1 MRYSR
6 LYYARTYSR
15 PVKAEC
21 IHGVR
26 LVQGSL
32 PPDSDAEAAPARRVL
47 IIDDDPTLCVLLR
60 TVLGRDYDVAVAGDG
75 LDGIRA
81 FFDTR
86 PDLVI
91 LDTMLPRLDGWGV
104 LRRIR
109 EVGDT
114 PVIIL
119 SACQSTDDI
128 VRGLRGGADDYVTK
142 PFTLEVF
149 EARVQAL
156 LRRVSRER
164 RHTRAAGRIELDEGR
179 LAIDLVR
186 AQVHKDG
193 QIIDL
198 SATEYR
204 LLAFLAQRTDQL
216 VRPADIL
223 SHVWGPE
230 YTEEFGYVKSYVR
243 LLRRKIEDDPRS
255 PRYLIARRGLG
266 YTLIRR
272 PAP

>member
-1 MRYSR
+1 M
-6 LYYARTYSR
+6 
-15 PVKAEC
+15 KAEC
-21 IHGVR
+21 IHGVQ
-26 LVQGSL
+26 LVQGSP
-32 PPDSDAEAAPARRVL
+32 PPDTSAEAGHPTRIL
-47 IIDDDPTLCVLLR
+47 IVDDDPALCLFLRSVLE
-60 TVLGRDYDVAVAGDG
+60 RDYDVVVAVDG

-91 LDTMLPRLDGWGV
+91 LDTVLPRLDGWEV

-114 PVIIL
+114 PVIFL
-119 SACQSTDDI
+119 TARQSTDDV

-142 PFTLEVF
+142 PFTVEVF

-164 RHTRAAGRIELDEGR
+164 RQARAAGRIELDDGR
-179 LAIDLVR
+179 LSVDLVR
-186 AQVHKDG
+186 AQVQKDG

-204 LLAFLAQRTDQL
+204 LLAFLAQRADQL

-230 YTEEFGYVKSYVR
+230 YTEELGYVKSYVR
-243 LLRRKIEDDPRS
+243 LLRRKIEDDPKA

-272 PAP
+272 PSPTSS

>member
-1 MRYSR
+1 
-6 LYYARTYSR
+6 
-15 PVKAEC
+15 
-21 IHGVR
+21 
-26 LVQGSL
+26 VQGS
-32 PPDSDAEAAPARRVL
+32 PSPKSDTDAGHPIRIL
-47 IIDDDPTLCVLLR
+47 IVDDDPDLCLLLR
-60 TVLGRDYDVAVAGDG
+60 SVFEHDYDVVAVTDG
-75 LDGIRA
+75 LDGVRA
-81 FFDTR
+81 FHESR

-91 LDTMLPRLDGWGV
+91 LETILPRLDGWEV

-119 SACQSTDDI
+119 TVRRATDDI

-142 PFTLEVF
+142 PFTVEVL

-164 RHTRAAGRIELDEGR
+164 RHARAAGRVDLDDGR
-179 LAIDLVR
+179 LAVDLVR
-186 AQVHKDG
+186 AQVYKDG

-204 LLAFLAQRTDQL
+204 LLSFLAQRADQL
-216 VRPADIL
+216 VRSSEIL
-223 SHVWGPE
+223 AHVWGPD
-230 YTEEFGYVKSYVR
+230 YTEELGYVKSYVR
-243 LLRRKIEDDPRS
+243 LLRRKIEDDPKA

-266 YTLIRR
+266 YTLVRR
-272 PAP
+272 PTP

>member
-1 MRYSR
+1 
-6 LYYARTYSR
+6 
-15 PVKAEC
+15 
-21 IHGVR
+21 
-26 LVQGSL
+26 VQGSP
-32 PPDSDAEAAPARRVL
+32 PPDSDAEAGHPTRIL
-47 IIDDDPTLCVLLR
+47 IVDDDPALCIFLRNVLE
-60 TVLGRDYDVAVAGDG
+60 RDYDVAVAVDG

-81 FFDTR
+81 FFDMR

-91 LDTMLPRLDGWGV
+91 PDTILPRLDGWEV

-114 PVIIL
+114 PVIFL
-119 SACQSTDDI
+119 TARQSTDDV

-142 PFTLEVF
+142 PFTIEVF

-164 RHTRAAGRIELDEGR
+164 RQARAAGRIELDDGR
-179 LAIDLVR
+179 LSIDLVR
-186 AQVHKDG
+186 AQVLKDG

-230 YTEEFGYVKSYVR
+230 YTEELGYVKSYVR
-243 LLRRKIEDDPRS
+243 LLRRKIEDEPKS

-272 PAP
+272 PGPAGS